1 MPSQT
6 PSVPASPDARR
17 PAITRRV
24 VLVVELNERW
34 ADIARGLEKDGI
46 ELDLISPRAAQA
58 EVVACATRSDS
69 VVVVDLQPDASAGMT
84 TVAACRRA
92 AAIVPV
98 IVVADNPS
106 LELTR
111 SVRLSGAF
119 YLALQPIGLDEMRS
133 ILQSAFQCI
142 ERRRASASTCRA
154 TRRILIID
162 DDPDFVAS
170 TAALLE
176 AHGYGVL
183 RARSGREGLEL
194 MMKEHPDLVMV
205 DIMMEN
211 DWAGYEVNE
220 AIKFGPAFE
229 CVRHIPVVMVSSFPL
244 DPATRFSHSEQ
255 VELVTPNLYLTKPLD
270 LPRFIS
276 EIRALLGEP
285 RNGEVQAGS
294 R

>member
-1 MPSQT
+1 MPSET
-6 PSVPASPDARR
+6 PSTPTILAPRAATS
-17 PAITRRV
+17 RRV
-24 VLVVELNERW
+24 VLVVELDERW
-34 ADIARGLEKDGI
+34 AVIARGLEAEGI
-46 ELDLISPRAAQA
+46 EVDLLSPRAKHS

-69 VVVVDLQPDASAGMT
+69 VVVVDLKPDASGGMT

-92 AAIVPV
+92 AATVPV

-106 LELTR
+106 LELAR

-119 YLALQPIGLDEMRS
+119 YLALQPIGLEEMRT
-133 ILQSAFQCI
+133 ILQSAFQCS

-154 TRRILIID
+154 TRRILVID
-162 DDPDFVAS
+162 DDADFVAS

-194 MMKEHPDLVMV
+194 MMKEHPDLVIV

-211 DWAGYEVNE
+211 EWAGYEVNE
-220 AIKFGPAFE
+220 AIKFAPGFE
-229 CVRHIPVVMVSSFPL
+229 CVRHVPVVMVSSITL
-244 DPATRFSHSEQ
+244 DPATRFSHSEE
-255 VELVTPNLYLTKPLD
+255 VDLVTPNLYLTKPLD

-276 EIRALLGEP
+276 EIEGLLGEP
-285 RNGEVQAGS
+285 RNGEAPAGP